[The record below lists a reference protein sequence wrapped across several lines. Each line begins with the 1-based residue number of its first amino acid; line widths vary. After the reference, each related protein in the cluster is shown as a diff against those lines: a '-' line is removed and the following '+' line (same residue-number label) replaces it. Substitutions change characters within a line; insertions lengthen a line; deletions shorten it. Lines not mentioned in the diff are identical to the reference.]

1 VSNKVISSPV
11 IHMVR
16 RKMSVLDY
24 FKPVSTWPAE
34 KIREFLGQKES
45 GEYNLVDVRQPS
57 EYEQGH
63 LPGAQL
69 IPAGELPN
77 RLAELDHNKP
87 TIVY

>member
-1 VSNKVISSPV
+1 
-11 IHMVR
+11 
-16 RKMSVLDY
+16 MSVLDY

-34 KIREFLGQKES
+34 KIRQFLNQRS
-45 GEYNLVDVRQPS
+45 PGEYNLVDVRQVQ

-69 IPAGELPN
+69 IPIGDLPK
-77 RLAELDHNKP
+77 RLAELDPNKP